1 MIITMNVCFKRN
13 HFKHTENIKQ
23 HSTLGCHLLKHHST
37 AKLQLDNKEPCIV
50 VLLPVYESHNKS
62 YQGSNLHKPA
72 LLNTQYCAFRHLAP
86 KLSVTMEWANSHNR

>member
-1 MIITMNVCFKRN
+1 MFALKGIISN
-13 HFKHTENIKQ
+13 TENIKQ